1 MLYSGGTE
9 TQAHTNATAEPPEQA
24 HSKLG
29 MVKLCAKILQIMH
42 TPFQDY
48 AQSFCQ
54 LCAPFSWLCATY
66 FSYLKIK
73 SLLN

>member
-1 MLYSGGTE
+1 MVELYS
-9 TQAHTNATAEPPEQA
+9 
-24 HSKLG
+24 
-29 MVKLCAKILQIMH
+29 KILH
-42 TPFQDY
+42 THFEDY

-54 LCAPFSWLCATY
+54 LCANYVRQFSGLYATY